1 MDFTLSEEQQLFKET
16 MKKFVDTEIK
26 PNAAKIDEAGVF
38 PAKEFQKVG
47 QLGYFGLRYPEEVGG
62 TNASKVTYIL
72 GTEEL
77 ARGNLSLAALCSMQS
92 LMGTYFL
99 YRSGNKEIHEK
110 YLVPA
115 LRGEKVGAICM
126 TEPNVG
132 SDLSAISTKSIKD
145 GDSYII
151 NGEKMWVTFA
161 PVADFFTVFAQAK
174 DKEGKMGLTPFLVP
188 KETEGLTVGKK
199 IEKMGVRAAPTSELS
214 LNNCRIPEINM
225 LGKAGKGMDYLKEIL
240 VEIRVLTAALA
251 VGVGQA
257 ALEDAVQYSQ
267 EREQFG
273 RKIKSFQAIKM
284 KIADMVAAIDV
295 ARCYTY
301 YAAWRSD
308 QKLENM
314 KEATIAKLFAS
325 EAANK
330 VADDATRIMASYGFA
345 MEYSTQRYFR
355 DARFTLIGGGTN
367 EILRMIIAKEVG
379 C

>member
-1 MDFTLSEEQQLFKET
+1 MDFTLSEEQELFKET
-16 MKKFVDTEIK
+16 IRKFVDTEIK

-47 QLGYFGLRYPEEVGG
+47 ELGYFGLRYPEEVGG
-62 TNASKVTYIL
+62 TNAAKLTYIIA
-72 GTEEL
+72 TEEL

-99 YRSGNKEIHEK
+99 YRSGNKEIHQK
-110 YLVPA
+110 YLIPA

-132 SDLSAISTKSIKD
+132 SDLSAISTKAIRE
-145 GDSYII
+145 GDSYVI

-161 PVADFFTVFAQAK
+161 PVADFFTVFAKTK
-174 DKEGKMGLTPFLVP
+174 DKEGKEGLTPFLVP
-188 KETEGLTVGKK
+188 KETKGLTVGKK

-214 LNNCRIPEINM
+214 LNDCQIPVINM
-225 LGKAGKGMDYLKEIL
+225 LGKTGKGMDYLKEIL

-257 ALEDAVQYSQ
+257 ALEDAIQYAQ

-273 RKIKSFQAIKM
+273 KKIKSFQAIKI
-284 KIADMVAAIDV
+284 KIADMVAAIEA
-295 ARCYTY
+295 ARCYMY

-308 QKLENM
+308 QGMENM
-314 KEATIAKLFAS
+314 KEATIAKLIAS

-367 EILRMIIAKEVG
+367 EILRLIIAKEVG

>member
-126 TEPNVG
+126 TEHNVG